1 MISLKSKL
9 GKNINIPELIKIKK
23 IYFRE
28 KKNKSLLIKKIIKKF
43 NNQQII
49 IRSSAIDE
57 DLENSSNAGRY
68 DSFVVNSSNIKDLN
82 NGILKVLKKLKSN
95 NDEIIFQKYLS
106 KPDISGV
113 IFTKDINTNAPYY
126 VINFDRSGKTDL
138 VTSGKKNLSQ
148 QTLNILRNYKLIPA
162 EFVKLINVVKK
173 IEQVFKR

>member
-1 MISLKSKL
+1 M
-9 GKNINIPELIKIKK
+9 
-23 IYFRE
+23 
-28 KKNKSLLIKKIIKKF
+28 
-43 NNQQII
+43 
-49 IRSSAIDE
+49 
-57 DLENSSNAGRY
+57 
-68 DSFVVNSSNIKDLN
+68 N

-173 IEQVFKR
+173 IEQVFKKDRLDIEFAIKKNKVYIFQVRNLKKITQLTKSYFIQQQ

>member
-1 MISLKSKL
+1 M
-9 GKNINIPELIKIKK
+9 
-23 IYFRE
+23 
-28 KKNKSLLIKKIIKKF
+28 
-43 NNQQII
+43 
-49 IRSSAIDE
+49 
-57 DLENSSNAGRY
+57 
-68 DSFVVNSSNIKDLN
+68 
-82 NGILKVLKKLKSN
+82 
-95 NDEIIFQKYLS
+95 S

-173 IEQVFKR
+173 IEQVFKKR

>member
-1 MISLKSKL
+1 MKNNSNLKLQSKASTLISLKSKL

-28 KKNKSLLIKKIIKKF
+28 KNKSLLIKKIIKKF

-82 NGILKVLKKLKSN
+82 NGILKVLKS
-95 NDEIIFQKYLS
+95 
-106 KPDISGV
+106 
-113 IFTKDINTNAPYY
+113 
-126 VINFDRSGKTDL
+126 
-138 VTSGKKNLSQ
+138 
-148 QTLNILRNYKLIPA
+148 
-162 EFVKLINVVKK
+162 
-173 IEQVFKR
+173 